1 MLKPSKYYIPVEVD
15 GKIALFQTL
24 TSSVV
29 KMDKKMYARIFEQ
42 GDLQTDND
50 AVLAL
55 ESMGFLT
62 SNADE
67 DFMLTN
73 LRRRF
78 KYADTGVQSA
88 IIAVTMECNARCYY
102 CYENGAARSSMNVET
117 ADGIIEFLDKN
128 CKSRELVIQWFGGEP
143 LCAVDTIDYI
153 ARNLIQRGIKLSG
166 LITTNGLL
174 INESILEKA
183 QKLWGVKR
191 FQIPV
196 DALHQE
202 YDKIKNYKDVPDGE
216 SAFDI
221 LMNNIQ
227 KVLDYGFHVNARI
240 NFDPDNIA
248 PTKEVLHYLASKF
261 SQNAKFFAY
270 VAPLT
275 GKNITSVVDMGVK
288 GKNHPYLELLL
299 EMRELGFLCP
309 TLLKEESYYGG
320 DESLSGISLASRPT
334 GCYATLPNVF
344 AIDNNGDLYK
354 CHRMLGRG
362 KEYTCGNVFSG
373 VEYNETL
380 RFFCD
385 DLYCYPECKDCKL
398 MPICHGGCKVKCE
411 WYGGHNGC
419 LAIKDIIEDVVRCY
433 VTEISK

>member
-1 MLKPSKYYIPVEVD
+1 MLKPSKYYIPVEAD

-78 KYADTGVQSA
+78 KYADTGIQSA

-270 VAPLT
+270 
-275 GKNITSVVDMGVK
+275 SQ
-288 GKNHPYLELLL
+288 
-299 EMRELGFLCP
+299 
-309 TLLKEESYYGG
+309 S
-320 DESLSGISLASRPT
+320 
-334 GCYATLPNVF
+334 
-344 AIDNNGDLYK
+344 
-354 CHRMLGRG
+354 
-362 KEYTCGNVFSG
+362 
-373 VEYNETL
+373 
-380 RFFCD
+380 
-385 DLYCYPECKDCKL
+385 
-398 MPICHGGCKVKCE
+398 
-411 WYGGHNGC
+411 
-419 LAIKDIIEDVVRCY
+419 
-433 VTEISK
+433 